1 MSAHDQHENPLG
13 NKNPQGSFYEKKMAT
28 EDAIENSEPKGRDS
42 NWQHDLDQTIQ
53 LGQQF
58 VSVIGG
64 IIDLARVEA
73 ELAIRT
79 FPKVLMLWLLMMPII
94 LLTWCAFSA
103 LIAWAVYAASGEVG
117 AGMLVFF
124 VLQALLLLT
133 CRWLYTRYR
142 KTMTLP
148 YTREHIDRLVRRAQ
162 HEFNGGSKAKK

>member
-1 MSAHDQHENPLG
+1 MSVHDQHEIPLG
-13 NKNPQGSFYEKKMAT
+13 ETNPQGSFYEKDMAK
-28 EDAIENSEPKGRDS
+28 EDAVENSESQGRDS
-42 NWQHDLDQTIQ
+42 NWQRDVNQTIQ

-58 VSVIGG
+58 VGLIGG
-64 IIDLARVEA
+64 IIDLARVEM

-103 LIAWAVYAASGEVG
+103 LIAWAVYAVSEELG

-124 VLQALLLLT
+124 ILQILLLFS
-133 CRWLYTRYR
+133 CRWMYAKYR
-142 KTMTLP
+142 KSMTLP
-148 YTREHIDRLVRRAQ
+148 YTRAHIDNLVRRAQ